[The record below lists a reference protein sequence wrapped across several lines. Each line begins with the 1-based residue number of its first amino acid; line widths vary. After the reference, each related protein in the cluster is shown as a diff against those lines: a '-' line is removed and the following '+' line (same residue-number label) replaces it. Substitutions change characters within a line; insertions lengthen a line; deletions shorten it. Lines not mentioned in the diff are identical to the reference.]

1 MDEIRYIKTV
11 YRKRGSGSGHMYS
24 LMRFLDNTGDKYVWR
39 VSRNDEVLMISE
51 RLGEDM
57 HMTRQEYYM
66 KRAVEAPESVS
77 HQKHLEHKDYYQ
89 HTITNTD
96 TSTIT
101 NTNTSTFNTKEFSMG
116 NKEHVVV
123 VMTRKSNESSSNDGE
138 IKKLDKSY
146 EKKGVVIAIT
156 PTQLQLV
163 FKNGPNKA
171 VEAEAAP
178 NLYKRMHDKKLIGAW
193 KFVYKL

>member
-1 MDEIRYIKTV
+1 
-11 YRKRGSGSGHMYS
+11 
-24 LMRFLDNTGDKYVWR
+24 
-39 VSRNDEVLMISE
+39 
-51 RLGEDM
+51 
-57 HMTRQEYYM
+57 
-66 KRAVEAPESVS
+66 
-77 HQKHLEHKDYYQ
+77 
-89 HTITNTD
+89 
-96 TSTIT
+96 
-101 NTNTSTFNTKEFSMG
+101 MG